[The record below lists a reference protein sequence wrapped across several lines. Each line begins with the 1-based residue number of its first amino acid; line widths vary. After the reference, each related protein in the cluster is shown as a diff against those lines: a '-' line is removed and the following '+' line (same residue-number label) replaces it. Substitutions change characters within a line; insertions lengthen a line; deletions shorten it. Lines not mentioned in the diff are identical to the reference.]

1 METNTRREAA
11 RFAVTSDDS
20 TAGTLG
26 VPEWWPSGSRVGV
39 LLAHDASHNQ
49 DQPILMRLQD
59 ALVQQGYLALRFNFL
74 YAEQGKKRPDSPALL
89 ERTMRA
95 AVSFLVRDPQ
105 MAPAQL
111 ILAGVGLGARVAAQ
125 TIANGLKAD
134 ALACLAFPL
143 HPSGKP
149 SQQQADFLF
158 RLICPILFVQGTRDP
173 YCRIDR
179 LQLLLRRIGTPTQLE
194 VVEDADHALSA
205 IKRSARTA
213 DDVEGQVTRSV
224 LSFVSRASSDH

>member
-1 METNTRREAA
+1 METNTRREPA
-11 RFAVTSDDS
+11 RIEVTPELS
-20 TAGTLG
+20 TSGVLG

-39 LLAHDASHNQ
+39 LLAHDTPYNQ
-49 DQPILMRLQD
+49 DQQVLVKLQD
-59 ALVQQGYLALRFNFL
+59 ELVERGYLALRFNFL
-74 YAEQGKKRPDSPALL
+74 YAEQGKKRPDSASLL

-95 AVSFLVRDPQ
+95 AVSYVVRDPQ
-105 MAPAQL
+105 NAPAQL

-158 RLICPILFVQGTRDP
+158 RLICPILFVQGT
-173 YCRIDR
+173 
-179 LQLLLRRIGTPTQLE
+179 
-194 VVEDADHALSA
+194 
-205 IKRSARTA
+205 
-213 DDVEGQVTRSV
+213 
-224 LSFVSRASSDH
+224 LSFQYL

>member
-1 METNTRREAA
+1 METNTRREPA
-11 RFAVTSDDS
+11 RIEVTPGLS
-20 TAGTLG
+20 TSGTLAI
-26 VPEWWPSGSRVGV
+26 PEWWPSGSRVGV
-39 LLAHDASHNQ
+39 LLAHDTPNNQ
-49 DQPILMRLQD
+49 DQPIVVKLQD
-59 ALVQQGYLALRFNFL
+59 ELVARGYLVLRFNFL
-74 YAEQGKKRPDSPALL
+74 YAEQGKKRPDPEPVL

-95 AVSFLVRDPQ
+95 AVSYLVRDPQ
-105 MAPAQL
+105 MAPSQL

-179 LQLLLRRIGTPTQLE
+179 LELLLRRIGTPTQLE
-194 VVEDADHALSA
+194 VVEDADHSMGV
-205 IKRSARTA
+205 IKRSARGA
-213 DDVEGQVTRSV
+213 EAVAGQVTGAI
-224 LSFVSRASSDH
+224 LSFVSRVAADG

>member
-1 METNTRREAA
+1 METNTRREATRIVVA
-11 RFAVTSDDS
+11 PDMSTS
-20 TAGTLG
+20 GTLG

-39 LLAHDASHNQ
+39 LLAHDTSNNQ
-49 DQPILMRLQD
+49 DQEILVRLQD
-59 ALVQQGYLALRFNFL
+59 ALVAGGYLALRFNFL
-74 YAEQGKKRPDSPALL
+74 YADQGKKRPDPPALL

-95 AVSFLVRDPQ
+95 AVAHVVRDPQ
-105 MAPAQL
+105 NAPAHV

-134 ALACLAFPL
+134 ALACLSFPL

-194 VVEDADHALSA
+194 VVEDADHGLSV
-205 IKRSARTA
+205 IKRSSRTA
-213 DDVEGQVTRSV
+213 DEVAGHVTRSV
-224 LSFVSRASSDH
+224 LGFVARVASGH